1 MNLEELMKI
10 KYDTSIKYI
19 DDGEDSCYKV
29 SIDLLPGLSVYVDT
43 IEEGLEELEGAKQ
56 AWFSAALE
64 LGRNIPIPEN
74 TVREYSGRFSV
85 RVGKSLHKDVSEFA
99 EKDGISLNQ
108 AIISLLQKGLKE
120 ECLSQIYNSLES
132 MKKEKSTSEFHF
144 HIKSNKIDNKEKKA
158 TESFIYNDA
167 IYESIASN
175 MTKEQ
180 SSKTVSGVIKNW
192 I

>member
-74 TVREYSGRFSV
+74 TVKEYSGRFSV

-120 ECLSQIYNSLES
+120 ECLSRIYNSLEN
-132 MKKEKSTSEFHF
+132 MKKEKHTSEFHF
-144 HIKSNKIDNKEKKA
+144 HIKSNNTENLAKQAN
-158 TESFIYNDA
+158 ESFIYDEDLF
-167 IYESIASN
+167 ESFTSIIA
-175 MTKEQ
+175 KEQ
-180 SSKTVSGVIKNW
+180 PIKTLSGVRAQWK
-192 I
+192 